1 MDDEQKLTQLKSL
14 LNEVWDL
21 RRVVRLLQWDQQV
34 KMPIGGTHGR
44 AHQLATLS
52 QLEHVK
58 FTSEEIGQLLEDLQP
73 YAGQLDPDANDARL
87 IRVTTRRYKKKT
99 RVPADWVA
107 RKAEAA
113 SEGYRAWEEARATDN
128 FSLFQPYLEKNVSLR
143 QEYAEFFK
151 PYEHVY
157 DPLLDEFEPGIK
169 TREVQQIFDE
179 LRPHQVA
186 LIQAIG
192 ERAQVGDSF
201 LHQPFDEEKQRDFG
215 AEVVT
220 RFGYDWK
227 RGRQDVSP
235 HPFTESL
242 GLGDV
247 RITTRFMPDYLSS
260 AMFSTFH
267 ESGHAIYE
275 QGIDPDLDR
284 THLATGASLGLHESQ
299 SRLYEN
305 LVGRSYDFWIHFY
318 PRLQEYFPMQ
328 LANVSLESFYSG
340 INKVEPSLIR
350 VEADEATYN
359 LHIMLRLELEI
370 ALIEGQVL
378 VKDLPGEWN
387 DRMGEYLGLTPTNDA
402 LGVLQDVHWSEGYIG
417 YFSTYALGNL
427 ISAQLWECIHTD
439 IPDLPEQVR
448 RGEFSRLT
456 GWLTEKIHRH
466 GAKFE
471 PQELVTQAT
480 GSKIDPAPYLRYLES
495 KYGQIYG
502 L

>member
-1 MDDEQKLTQLKSL
+1 MDDEQKLNQLKTYVNEVIDIHRAISL
-14 LNEVWDL
+14 LK
-21 RRVVRLLQWDQQV
+21 WDQEV

-44 AHQLATLS
+44 AQQLATLS
-52 QLEHVK
+52 RIEHIK
-58 FTSEEIGQLLEDLQP
+58 FTSEEIGRLLEDLQQ
-73 YAGQLDPDANDARL
+73 YAARLDPDSNDARL
-87 IRVTTRRYKKKT
+87 IRVTTRLFNKKT

-113 SEGYRAWEEARATDN
+113 AEGYRAWEEARASSN
-128 FSLFQPYLEKNVSLR
+128 FTHFRPYLERNVELR
-143 QEYAEFFK
+143 QEYAEYFK

-169 TREVQQIFDE
+169 TLEVQRIFDD
-179 LRPHQVA
+179 LRPQQVA
-186 LIQAIG
+186 LIQAIA
-192 ERAQVGDSF
+192 ERPQVDDSF
-201 LHQPFDEEKQRDFG
+201 LHQPFDEKKQWDFG

-220 RFGYDWK
+220 CFGYDWK
-227 RGRQDVSP
+227 RGRQDTSP
-235 HPFTESL
+235 HPFTQTI

-247 RITTRFMPDYLSS
+247 RITTRFIPDYPTS

-275 QGIDPDLDR
+275 QGIDPQLDR
-284 THLATGASLGLHESQ
+284 THLADGASLGLHESQ

-305 LVGRSYDFWIHFY
+305 LVGRSYDFWIYYY
-318 PRLQEYFPMQ
+318 PRLQELFPSQ
-328 LANVSLESFYSG
+328 LANVSLDSFYKG

-370 ALIEGQVL
+370 ALIEGKVA
-378 VKDLPGEWN
+378 VKDLPEEWN
-387 DRMGEYLGLTPTNDA
+387 DRMQAYLGLTPPNDA
-402 LGVLQDVHWSEGYIG
+402 QGVLQDVHWSEGYIG

-427 ISAQLWECIHTD
+427 ISAQLWECLNSD
-439 IPDLPEQVR
+439 LPDLPEQIR

-456 GWLTEKIHRH
+456 GWLTEKIHRY
-466 GAKFE
+466 GKKFE
-471 PQELVTQAT
+471 PQELVERAT
-480 GSKIDPAPYLRYLES
+480 GSRIDPAPYLRYLQG